1 MPVSQAYLMTAT
13 GAKATDAAK
22 YLDLLNAEME
32 AREINT
38 HERIA
43 GFLSQIGVE
52 SGGLSTVVENLN
64 YSAAALQSLFGPS
77 RISNADAQTF
87 GRTPAHPANQQ
98 EIANRIYGGTFGQK
112 QLGNTQQGDG
122 WKFRGR
128 GLKQITGR
136 TNYRSCGK
144 DLGLDL
150 ETNPDLLLTPQNAV
164 RSAGWFWESKGLN
177 AIADT
182 GSVEAMTRRI
192 NGGTNG
198 LADRQKLYDAAMAAD
213 PGIAIA

>member
-1 MPVSQAYLMTAT
+1 MPVSLDYLMTAT
-13 GAKATDAAK
+13 GAKSADAAK

-38 HERIA
+38 SQRIA

-64 YSAAALQSLFGPS
+64 YSATALQSLFGPK

-87 GRTPAHPANQQ
+87 GRTPAHPANQP
-98 EIANRIYGGTFGQK
+98 EIANRIYGGSFGQK
-112 QLGNTQQGDG
+112 QLGNTQPGDG

-136 TNYRSCGK
+136 ANYRACGK
-144 DLGLDL
+144 DLSLDL
-150 ETNPDLLLTPQNAV
+150 ESNPDLLLTPENAV
-164 RSAGWFWESKGLN
+164 RSAGWFWASKGLN
-177 AIADT
+177 DIADT
-182 GSVEAMTRRI
+182 GDVKAMTLRI
-192 NGGTNG
+192 NGGENG
-198 LADRQKLYDAAMAAD
+198 LPERQKLYDAAMAAD
-213 PGIAIA
+213 PGPAIA